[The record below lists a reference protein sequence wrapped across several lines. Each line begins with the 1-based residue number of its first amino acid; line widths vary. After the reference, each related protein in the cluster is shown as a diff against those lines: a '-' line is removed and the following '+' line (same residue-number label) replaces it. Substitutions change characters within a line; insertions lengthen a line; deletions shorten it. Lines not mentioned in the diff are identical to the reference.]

1 MCPQCRLT
9 TANIKE
15 DQFSCR
21 GLTNHIVYR
30 AMLVGTGT
38 NSAPDIV
45 SLLQMWVAS
54 GSASISALSTRL
66 HLDKDCNTVL
76 DTLDDPVC
84 PLQVVSEETTT
95 TTQAAVSKT
104 TIPKPDNKGPSSN
117 PITGE
122 HIRVGEVL
130 GFVLGIAII
139 VLLGVLIV
147 VIIIVAA
154 KKFKSKP
161 NKRWLKLLY

>member
-1 MCPQCRLT
+1 MCPRCRLT

-38 NSAPDIV
+38 YSAPDIV

-66 HLDKDCNTVL
+66 HLDKDCDTVL

-84 PLQVVSEETTT
+84 PLQVVSETTT

-104 TIPKPDNKGPSSN
+104 TTPKPDDKGPSSN

-139 VLLGVLIV
+139 VLLGILIV